1 MKTAVVVMASAV
13 LIATIATTVAWAY
26 PTTAERTPDTG
37 TLKVSAGP
45 PQSPPATQIRVILP
59 APWET
64 SAPAKR

>member
-1 MKTAVVVMASAV
+1 MKTAVVVMANAV
-13 LIATIATTVAWAY
+13 LIATIGTTMAWAY

-37 TLKVSAGP
+37 KLKASADAPQP
-45 PQSPPATQIRVILP
+45 PAATQIRVILP